1 MDIFEALL
9 TRRSVRKFSERPIPE
24 EMIRKVLQAGLRA
37 PSGGNRQPWRFIVVT
52 DREKIR
58 QFDPKEHQP
67 WVENAP
73 AVIVFCANPHDTWEK
88 YDEDDTCYILDTAA
102 AIENMLLA
110 LHGAG
115 LGAVWILT
123 CGKHAIRQLLDIPKH
138 WQIISIIPFGYCEE
152 GEAVKLRARKPLSE
166 VAFLN
171 DAQTPF
177 PEEA

>member
-9 TRRSVRKFSERPIPE
+9 TRRSVRKFQERPS
-24 EMIRKVLQAGLRA
+24 RRRS
-37 PSGGNRQPWRFIVVT
+37 SGRPCRRGSGPLPAETASPGVHRVT

-73 AVIVFCANPHDTWEK
+73 AVIVVCANPHDTWEK

-123 CGKHAIRQLLDIPKH
+123 CGKRTIRQLLDIPKH

-152 GEAVKLRARKPLSE
+152 GEAGKLRPRKPLSE

-177 PEEA
+177 PEES